1 VALRRYVLDTN
12 CFIDAARDPTFRAGF
27 TRFCE
32 AAAPGLLL
40 SAVVAAELRAG
51 VGDHKARERLEREV
65 LGPYHRR
72 GRILTPSA
80 RSWEALGEV
89 LAVLGERHGL
99 RPEQTP
105 RSFVFDVLVAQS
117 CREVGAVLVSRN
129 TEDLERIAKITPFE
143 FAAPFP
149 TVG

>member
-1 VALRRYVLDTN
+1 
-12 CFIDAARDPTFRAGF
+12 
-27 TRFCE
+27 
-32 AAAPGLLL
+32 
-40 SAVVAAELRAG
+40 
-51 VGDHKARERLEREV
+51 LEREV

-89 LAVLGERHGL
+89 LAVLGERQGL

-129 TEDLERIAKITPFE
+129 TEDLERIAKITPFD
-143 FAAPFP
+143 FVAPFP

>member
-1 VALRRYVLDTN
+1 VALRQYVLDTN
-12 CFIDAARDPTFRAGF
+12 CFIDAARDATFRAAF
-27 TRFCE
+27 SRFCE
-32 AAAPGLLL
+32 EAAPGLLL

-51 VGDHKARERLEREV
+51 ASDRKARERLEREV
-65 LGPYHRR
+65 LAPYFRR

-80 RSWEALGEV
+80 RSWEALGEI
-89 LAVLGERHGL
+89 LAVLGERQGL

-129 TEDLERIAKITPFE
+129 TDDLERIAKITPFE
-143 FAAPFP
+143 FVAPFP